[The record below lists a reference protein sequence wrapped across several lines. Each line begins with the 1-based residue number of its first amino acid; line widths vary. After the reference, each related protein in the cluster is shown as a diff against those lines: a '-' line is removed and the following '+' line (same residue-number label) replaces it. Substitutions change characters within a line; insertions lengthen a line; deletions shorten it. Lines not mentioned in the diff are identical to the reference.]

1 MVNNIL
7 NFSMINATDE
17 DKEALAEIQKDK
29 SKIQMERK
37 LSQKPE
43 TFENQEN
50 FEIHENNNIKE
61 SSKINENFQTDQS
74 EKRTTV
80 LKPESVMTENHNEN
94 VSRHIKVRH
103 IKTQSRI
110 KIVYFRLF
118 QLRIQM
124 VHLRERWS
132 ILLHFSFKLHFLLF
146 YYGVYIYTQ
155 FLKHYI
161 PYFIASKTISRTVL
175 WKSKFSSGTG
185 VVPMW

>member
-29 SKIQMERK
+29 SKIQMDRK

-94 VSRHIKVRH
+94 VSRHIKA
-103 IKTQSRI
+103 
-110 KIVYFRLF
+110 
-118 QLRIQM
+118 
-124 VHLRERWS
+124 
-132 ILLHFSFKLHFLLF
+132 FLA
-146 YYGVYIYTQ
+146 I
-155 FLKHYI
+155 
-161 PYFIASKTISRTVL
+161 
-175 WKSKFSSGTG
+175 
-185 VVPMW
+185 